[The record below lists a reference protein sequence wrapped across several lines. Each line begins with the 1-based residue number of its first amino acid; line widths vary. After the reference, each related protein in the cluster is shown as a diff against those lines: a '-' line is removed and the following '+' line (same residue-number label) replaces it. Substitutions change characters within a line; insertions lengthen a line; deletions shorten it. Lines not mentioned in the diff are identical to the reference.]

1 MQLDFQRRKNCKLT
15 KLSNQG
21 KKMFKGMYLWLIL
34 RLQKNQDKLVLES
47 LTASNTHTKSDHTNA
62 LIQTAKVQA

>member
-1 MQLDFQRRKNCKLT
+1 
-15 KLSNQG
+15 
-21 KKMFKGMYLWLIL
+21 MFKGMYLWLIL
-34 RLQKNQDKLVLES
+34 RLQKKQDKLVLES